1 MRRLYRQIFGRTGER
16 GNLREFEGIC
26 RNCAHTKLLTR
37 FFRQNSCQK
46 NYENFFI
53 FHLNLYGNAVQYNQ
67 TMQEPLGLLQIL
79 AEDNVRDYE
88 AIAEGLRDYEELQTG
103 RRIIAARAEA
113 QGLTVGEYLGRR
125 AALARLHRRAES
137 LGLAYWPALRQRG
150 VDPRAFVAAE
160 RVLSSQV
167 GSLWGEILPDG
178 TRSHGGWD
186 SWGHYGVSP
195 REVADA
201 WFAAGC
207 RDTGKFRLQIAAGIV
222 ARKGDTLP
230 WLRAYVRGCRW
241 LWGNR
246 LMGLPWSRQAMAALG
261 KISPELRRAAIGKFF
276 ADGGRPA
283 ETIRIRHLDWAEVA
297 RVQAILRGGSVRA
310 RAAMAGMRRA
320 CELLG
325 CQDDDLAAALAPA
338 YPALPLPLARRLALG
353 ASPAQLADGQLTK
366 KEAHRWASAGAPD
379 VKTWLAE
386 ELDLPAHR
394 SVRVLRWLE
403 HCKKTGRWAAVE
415 RERTA
420 HVPGEPHPRQYSLL
434 DILDEIQD
442 EDVLTG
448 RDSVDAVLQRAAQ
461 RLGDAW
467 MTAQM
472 ADHRILADL
481 PKWAERLP
489 RGVRILRTPA
499 QLATEGREMHH
510 CVGGYQSAVER
521 GQCHILAV
529 RTRQGRSTV
538 GPEFVHG
545 AGAFEAV
552 AVVHP
557 AAALRLAPDFFVGV
571 FQNANRAPVG
581 QPPQFEAVALH
592 VFNLMD

>member
-1 MRRLYRQIFGRTGER
+1 
-16 GNLREFEGIC
+16 
-26 RNCAHTKLLTR
+26 
-37 FFRQNSCQK
+37 
-46 NYENFFI
+46 
-53 FHLNLYGNAVQYNQ
+53 
-67 TMQEPLGLLQIL
+67 MQVPWGLLQIL
-79 AEDNVRDYE
+79 VEDNVRDYE
-88 AIAEGLRDYEELQTG
+88 VIEGLRDYEEQQDG

-125 AALARLHRRAES
+125 ATLARLHRRAES

-261 KISPELRRAAIGKFF
+261 KISPELRRAAIGNFF

-283 ETIRIRHLDWAEVA
+283 GTIRIRHLDWAEVA

-310 RAAMAGMRRA
+310 RAALAGMRRA

-325 CQDDDLAAALAPA
+325 CQDDELAAEQ
-338 YPALPLPLARRLALG
+338 G
-353 ASPAQLADGQLTK
+353 F
-366 KEAHRWASAGAPD
+366 
-379 VKTWLAE
+379 
-386 ELDLPAHR
+386 ELVHIGDH
-394 SVRVLRWLE
+394 
-403 HCKKTGRWAAVE
+403 
-415 RERTA
+415 
-420 HVPGEPHPRQYSLL
+420 
-434 DILDEIQD
+434 
-442 EDVLTG
+442 
-448 RDSVDAVLQRAAQ
+448 DAF
-461 RLGDAW
+461 
-467 MTAQM
+467 
-472 ADHRILADL
+472 
-481 PKWAERLP
+481 
-489 RGVRILRTPA
+489 
-499 QLATEGREMHH
+499 
-510 CVGGYQSAVER
+510 
-521 GQCHILAV
+521 
-529 RTRQGRSTV
+529 TV

-552 AVVHP
+552 AVEHP